1 MRMLDLVCPPGKG
14 QRCLIV
20 SPPAGRQDR
29 AAAITRAIERNH
41 PEAVLLVLLIDERPE
56 EVTDRRRMVEGE
68 VVSAP
73 LDESPAV
80 TSRWP
85 KSSSRRPWHHVPEMT
100 SRPQRGG
107 AWAGSGGVS

>member
-56 EVTDRRRMVEGE
+56 EVTDRRRMVEGR
-68 VVSAP
+68 SCRRP
-73 LDESPAV
+73 S
-80 TSRWP
+80 TSR
-85 KSSSRRPWHHVPEMT
+85 RQ
-100 SRPQRGG
+100 SRPGGRNHHREGPGTTFQR
-107 AWAGSGGVS
+107 